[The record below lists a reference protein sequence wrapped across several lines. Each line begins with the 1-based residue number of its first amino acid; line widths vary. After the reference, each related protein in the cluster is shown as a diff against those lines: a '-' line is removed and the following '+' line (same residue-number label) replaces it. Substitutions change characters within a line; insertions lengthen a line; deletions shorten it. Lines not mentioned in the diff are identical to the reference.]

1 MPAVDW
7 PASTSNLRKSSLQPA
22 LRVLRSGRSI
32 FLKRLV
38 LLLVVLPRDDD
49 EDGVVSGDA
58 EPRPLLVSAAEQ
70 LDSLPV
76 AVRLR
81 PPTAIATSS
90 VELLLQNDKN

>member
-38 LLLVVLPRDDD
+38 LLVVLPRDDD